1 MADTVIHFL
10 DSISAKAF
18 WFSATVFLI
27 VNGAA
32 IAAFVLSRS
41 RRLVD
46 EWTPRLLAADAVLL
60 TTGLGVPLLSGLARI
75 GIHALAAL
83 FGGGAAPVR

>member
-1 MADTVIHFL
+1 MDAVIHFL

-18 WFSATVFLI
+18 WFSATVFVI
-27 VNGAA
+27 INGAA
-32 IAAFVLSRS
+32 IAAFLLMRS

-46 EWTPRLLAADAVLL
+46 EWTPRLLATDAVLV

-75 GIHALAAL
+75 GFHAVAAL
-83 FGGGAAPVR
+83 FGGGSAPVR

>member
-1 MADTVIHFL
+1 MDAVIHFL

-18 WFSATVFLI
+18 WFSATLFVI
-27 VNGAA
+27 INGAA
-32 IAAFVLSRS
+32 IAGFVLTRS

-46 EWTPRLLAADAVLL
+46 EWTPRLLATDAVLL

-75 GIHALAAL
+75 GIHAVAAL
-83 FGGGAAPVR
+83 FGGGSAPVR

>member
-1 MADTVIHFL
+1 MDAVIHFL

-18 WFSATVFLI
+18 WFSATLFVI
-27 VNGAA
+27 INGAA
-32 IAAFVLSRS
+32 IAGFLLTRS

-46 EWTPRLLAADAVLL
+46 EWTPRVLATDAVLL

-75 GIHALAAL
+75 GIHAIAAL
-83 FGGGAAPVR
+83 FGGGSAPVR

>member
-1 MADTVIHFL
+1 MADAVIHFL
-10 DSISAKAF
+10 DSIGAKAF
-18 WFSATVFLI
+18 WFSATLFVI
-27 VNGAA
+27 INGAA
-32 IAAFVLSRS
+32 IAALALTRS

-46 EWTPRLLAADAVLL
+46 EWTPRLLATDAVLL

-75 GIHALAAL
+75 GVHAVAAL